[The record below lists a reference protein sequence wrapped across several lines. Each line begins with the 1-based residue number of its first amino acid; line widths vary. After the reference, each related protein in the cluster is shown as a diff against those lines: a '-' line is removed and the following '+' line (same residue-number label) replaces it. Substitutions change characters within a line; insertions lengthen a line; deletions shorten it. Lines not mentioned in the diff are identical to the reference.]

1 MASIYYDTWLRGGI
15 ARTYE
20 LLRDGHTSHQLTA
33 AVRRGEVIRV
43 RQGHYACPELSEAET
58 RAVRVG
64 GRLTGLSAARH
75 HGLWTPRDTPLE
87 VSVAP
92 DARALRSPIDRL
104 TRLSTLRSPDVA
116 VHWTDRSAPGTRSTV
131 GVLAC
136 LIDVAKTQPA
146 RVAFTVTESALHL
159 RRVSPA
165 ALRRAIRVLPRHL
178 ERLLSAASALSGS
191 GGESLAKYEFIAT
204 GIRFAQQ
211 VSIDGVGR
219 VDFVVGDR
227 LVVEIDGAE
236 FHTTRETFEQD
247 RRRDAALRTAGF
259 RVLRYSYS
267 QVSERWN
274 EVDGAIAAAIREGDH
289 RW

>member
-43 RQGHYACPELSEAET
+43 RQGHYACPELTEPET

-75 HGLWTPRDTPLE
+75 HGLWTPRDTSLE

-92 DARALRSPIDRL
+92 DARALRSPTDKS
-104 TRLSTLRSPDVA
+104 TRLSTLQNPDIT
-116 VHWTDRSAPGTRSTV
+116 VHWTDHSAPGTRSAV
-131 GVLAC
+131 GVLGC
-136 LIDVAKTQPA
+136 LIDVAKNQPA
-146 RVAFTVTESALHL
+146 WVALAVIESALHL

-165 ALRRAIRVLPRHL
+165 AWRRAVRVLPRHL
-178 ERLLSAASALSGS
+178 DALLSAASALSGS
-191 GGESLAKYEFIAT
+191 GGESLAKYQFITT
-204 GIRFAQQ
+204 GIHFAQQ

-236 FHTTRETFEQD
+236 FHTTREAFEED
-247 RRRDAALRTAGF
+247 RRRDAALRTAGY
-259 RVLRYSYS
+259 RVLRFSYA
-267 QVSERWN
+267 QVSARWN
-274 EVDGAIAAAIREGDH
+274 EVEGAVAAAIGEGDH
-289 RW
+289 CW

>member
-43 RQGHYACPELSEAET
+43 RQGHYACPELSEPET

-75 HGLWTPRDTPLE
+75 YGLWTPRHTPLE
-87 VSVAP
+87 VSVPP
-92 DARALRSPIDRL
+92 DARALRSPTDKS
-104 TRLSTLRSPDVA
+104 TRLSPLRNRDVA
-116 VHWTDRSAPGTRSTV
+116 VHWTDRSAQGTRSAV
-131 GVLAC
+131 GVLTC
-136 LIDVAKTQPA
+136 LIEVAKTQPPL
-146 RVAFTVTESALHL
+146 VAFTVIESALHL
-159 RRVSPA
+159 RAVSPTA
-165 ALRRAIRVLPRHL
+165 WRRAASVLPRHL
-178 ERLLSAASALSGS
+178 EALLSSTSALSGS
-191 GGESLAKYEFIAT
+191 GGESLAKYHFLAS

-211 VSIDGVGR
+211 VSFDGVGR

-236 FHTTRETFEQD
+236 FHTSREAFEED
-247 RRRDAALRTAGF
+247 RRRDAALRAAGY
-259 RVLRYSYS
+259 RVLRFSYV
-267 QVSERWN
+267 QVSGRWN
-274 EVDGAIAAAIREGDH
+274 EVEGAIAAAIGDGDH

>member
-33 AVRRGEVIRV
+33 AVRRGEVVRV

-64 GRLTGLSAARH
+64 GRLAGLSAARH
-75 HGLWTPRDTPLE
+75 HGLWTPRDTSLE

-92 DARALRSPIDRL
+92 DSRALRSPTDKS
-104 TRLSTLRSPDVA
+104 TRLSTLRNPGVT

-146 RVAFTVTESALHL
+146 RVTFTVVESALHL

-165 ALRRAIRVLPRHL
+165 AWRRAVRVLPQPL
-178 ERLLSAASALSGS
+178 QVLLSAVSALSGS

-204 GIRFAQQ
+204 GIHFAQQ

-236 FHTTRETFEQD
+236 FHTSREAFEED
-247 RRRDAALRTAGF
+247 RRRDAGLRVAGY
-259 RVLRYSYS
+259 RVLRFSYA
-267 QVSERWN
+267 QVSERWH
-274 EVDGAIAAAIREGDH
+274 EVEGAIGAAIGEGDH